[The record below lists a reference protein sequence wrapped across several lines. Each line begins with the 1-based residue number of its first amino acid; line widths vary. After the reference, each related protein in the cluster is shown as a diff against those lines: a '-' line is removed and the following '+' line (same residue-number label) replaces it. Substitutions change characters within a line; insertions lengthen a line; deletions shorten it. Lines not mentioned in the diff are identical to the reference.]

1 MKRHNTIM
9 ILGLLLGSF
18 SSHAQP
24 EPESALAWLFNIIDE
39 QLWNQD
45 TIGIS
50 GTTVAIDRFGEAV
63 ADGDFNNDGWQD
75 LAIGIPNHDFFFGA
89 ILNTGTVLVIYG
101 TPNGLDPDNHQ
112 YLYQTFDNSGS
123 NLETLNGIEAN
134 DQFGQ
139 SIASGDFNCD
149 GFDDLAV
156 GTPNESVVLNGSTRS
171 NVGAINIFYSSA
183 DGFADNGQGSTFIWQ
198 GTGLGTS
205 FNSSI
210 SAGDRFGWAMVTG
223 NFNGDTDNG
232 NRCVDLA
239 VSTPFEDFGNA
250 DQIQNGGQ
258 VDVFYGDPAGL
269 DGANR
274 DSLSQNTFGV
284 DDTAESNDQF
294 GRSLAAS
301 RFRSEVVFSDLAVG
315 VPGEMVEGEANAG
328 IVQVFYGAASG
339 LQSNAANDEIW
350 SQGNGIIGVPENNDR
365 FGQTLTTGNFN
376 GDQAY
381 DLAIG
386 VTGEDLDGDGV
397 FAAGAVNII
406 YGGVAGLSTDGNQI
420 FHQNTAG
427 INGVAENSDQFGDA
441 LTAGDLN
448 HDQYTDLV
456 VGVPRED
463 NLAGAFHIIY
473 GGNGGLT
480 VDDNIYQNAGSLTGD
495 EMSFAMTVGDFG
507 KGNELVVGLP
517 GDDSVDGE
525 NDSGSVRVYSFAN
538 PDVIFEDDFEG

>member
-1 MKRHNTIM
+1 MKRYDTIM
-9 ILGLLLGSF
+9 ILGLLLGSY
-18 SSHAQP
+18 SSQAQQ
-24 EPESALAWLFNIIDE
+24 EPDSPFAWLFNVIDE
-39 QLWNQD
+39 RLWNQD
-45 TIGIS
+45 TVGIS
-50 GTTVAIDRFGEAV
+50 GSTVAIDRFGEAV

-156 GTPNESVVLNGSTRS
+156 GTPNESVILSGSTRS
-171 NVGAINIFYSSA
+171 NVGAINIFYASA
-183 DGFADNGQGSTFIWQ
+183 SGFADNGQGSTFIWQ
-198 GTGLGTS
+198 GSGLGTS
-205 FNSSI
+205 FNGSI

-223 NFNGDTDNG
+223 NFDGDTHNG

-250 DQIQNGGQ
+250 DQIQNAGQ

-274 DSLSQNTFGV
+274 DSLSQNTFGI
-284 DDTAESNDQF
+284 DDSAESNDQF

-301 RFRSEVVFSDLAVG
+301 RFRSDVVFSDLAVG
-315 VPGEMVEGEANAG
+315 VPGEMVDGEANAG

-339 LQSNAANDEIW
+339 LQANADDEIW
-350 SQGNGIIGVPENNDR
+350 HQGDGIIGVPENNDR

-376 GDQAY
+376 GDQAF
-381 DLAIG
+381 DLAVG
-386 VTGEDLDGDGV
+386 VTGEDLNGDGV

-406 YGGVAGLSTDGNQI
+406 YGGVAGLSTTGNQI
-420 FHQNTAG
+420 FHQNTDG

-448 HDQYTDLV
+448 YDLYTDLV

-463 NLAGAFHIIY
+463 GLAGAFHIIY
-473 GGNGGLT
+473 GGNSGLT
-480 VDDNIYQNAGSLTGD
+480 IEDNIYQNSGSLSGD
-495 EMSFAMTVGDFG
+495 EMAYVMTVGDFG
-507 KGNELVVGLP
+507 AGPELVVGLP
-517 GDDSVDGE
+517 GDDSIDGE
-525 NDSGSVRVYSFAN
+525 NDSGSVRVYSFEN
-538 PDVIFEDDFEG
+538 PDVIFADDFDG